1 MRAWG
6 FAVIFGVIGAGLGAV
21 AASGAGVTSAQP
33 LWALSGGAW
42 LAILGAILG
51 GTADI
56 VQAIGE
62 STRRH
67 RQAGEGTGRKGPGA

>member
-6 FAVIFGVIGAGLGAV
+6 YAVTFGAIGAGLGVV

-51 GTADI
+51 GAADI

-67 RQAGEGTGRKGPGA
+67 PHAKEEPGEKAP